1 MQSLR
6 SANADCESII
16 AEMEATADRVAAIA
30 SLMGQPAAKAGDFL
44 SGDHM
49 RSEPEHYARAA
60 IYIASG
66 GNLSFLIGLPI
77 TRAGYSLPR
86 QGCPLTRIPHAM
98 LRCDGTLRLTI
109 PTLGPALGDPVVA
122 APTSSEGDIS

>member
-16 AEMEATADRVAAIA
+16 AGMEATADRVAAIA

-49 RSEPEHYARAA
+49 LSAPEHYARDAS
-60 IYIASG
+60 YIASG
-66 GNLSFLIGLPI
+66 GNLSPFIGLPI
-77 TRAGYSLPR
+77 TRAGDSLPR
-86 QGCPLTRIPHAM
+86 QRCPMTRCAIPHAI
-98 LRCDGTLRLTI
+98 LRCDGVLRFTI
-109 PTLGPALGDPVVA
+109 PAPGDPVVA